1 MMQKPYAGED
11 LNHSGEKMTQDS
23 GKKSS
28 GGADHGALEL
38 LVEQA
43 TQSGDPHV
51 RRYAL
56 FVLGR
61 TGDPRLKELFLS
73 ALRDT
78 DKACRAQAAAAL
90 IGLGDTIVPDLVS
103 LLSDPDWR
111 VRYRA
116 AEALGEIGNRA
127 SAGALVRALSDKK
140 DHVRYMAAKGL
151 GRTGNSG
158 AVPALVG
165 CLEDENPYV
174 RKAAVLSLGKLG
186 NSLIRDVVRKHL
198 DREGTDFVREAIRNV
213 LSGE

>member
-1 MMQKPYAGED
+1 MMQKPYAEEGP
-11 LNHSGEKMTQDS
+11 NHPWAKMTQDPVNQS
-23 GKKSS
+23 P
-28 GGADHGALEL
+28 ADADYGALEL
-38 LVEQA
+38 LIEQA
-43 TQSGDPHV
+43 TQSKDPHV

-56 FVLGR
+56 SILGK

-78 DKACRAQAAAAL
+78 DKTCRAVAAAAL
-90 IGLGDTIVPDLVS
+90 TGLGETVVPDLVS
-103 LLSDPDWR
+103 LLFDADWR

-116 AEALGEIGNRA
+116 AETLGEIGNRE
-127 SAGALVRALSDKK
+127 SAGALVRALSDEK

-151 GRTGNSG
+151 GKTGNSG

-174 RKAAVLSLGKLG
+174 RKAAVISLGKLG
-186 NSLIRDVVRKHL
+186 DNRGRDAVRRHL
-198 DREGTDFVREAIRNV
+198 DREETDLVREAIRSV